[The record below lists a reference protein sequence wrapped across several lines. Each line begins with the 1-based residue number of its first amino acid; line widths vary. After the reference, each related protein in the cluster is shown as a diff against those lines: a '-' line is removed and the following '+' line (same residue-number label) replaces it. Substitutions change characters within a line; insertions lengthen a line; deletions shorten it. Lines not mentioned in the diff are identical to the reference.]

1 MIRHPFRRALAAA
14 VLLGLLVEA
23 VPVSAQAIVK
33 SICRVKG
40 QEENELHGL
49 GFVVGLQG
57 GGDGSDFLPTIRAL
71 EKAMRVMGEPLGDQG
86 IKELKDAKNVALVTV
101 TATIPASGARQ
112 GDQLDCVI
120 SSIGTAK
127 SLAGGR
133 LFLTPLVGPDP
144 RDSRVYAFASGS
156 ITIENTEYP
165 TTGRIHG
172 GCRLEADFY
181 NAFVKDEQLTLVLD
195 RNHAD
200 FHVAQEIADLI
211 NNQLSF
217 QSSGL
222 LLARA
227 LDQTNVRVRVP
238 PQYSEDPVLFVSQ
251 VLELPLHQLRTV
263 PRVVIHERTG
273 AIVVGGDVVIGPAVI
288 THKNVVVETGDA
300 GSNQPFVPVGAPQQ
314 NSATLKSLLE
324 ALNAVH
330 VPNEDVIDI
339 VKALARNG
347 KLHAQ
352 LIVE

>member
-1 MIRHPFRRALAAA
+1 M
-14 VLLGLLVEA
+14 
-23 VPVSAQAIVK
+23 
-33 SICRVKG
+33 
-40 QEENELHGL
+40 
-49 GFVVGLQG
+49 
-57 GGDGSDFLPTIRAL
+57 
-71 EKAMRVMGEPLGDQG
+71 MRTMGEPLGSQG
-86 IKELKDAKNVALVTV
+86 LDELKDAKNVALVTV
-101 TATIPASGARQ
+101 TATIPANGARQ
-112 GDQLDCVI
+112 GDKVDCVVA
-120 SSIGTAK
+120 SIGSAK

-144 RDSRVYAFASGS
+144 RDNRVYGFASGS
-156 ITIENTEYP
+156 ITIEDAEYP
-165 TTGRIHG
+165 TTGRVHG
-172 GCRLEADFY
+172 GCRLESDFNNPY
-181 NAFVKDEQLTLVLD
+181 VKDGYLTLVID

-217 QSSGL
+217 QSSGVM
-222 LLARA
+222 LAKA
-227 LDQTNVRVRVP
+227 LDQTNIRVRVP
-238 PQYSEDPVLFVSQ
+238 SQYAEDPVLFVSQ
-251 VLELPLHQLRTV
+251 VRELPLHQLRTV

-273 AIVVGGDVVIGPAVI
+273 AIVIGGDVVIGPAVI

-300 GSNQPFVPVGAPQQ
+300 GGNQPFRPIEAPPQ